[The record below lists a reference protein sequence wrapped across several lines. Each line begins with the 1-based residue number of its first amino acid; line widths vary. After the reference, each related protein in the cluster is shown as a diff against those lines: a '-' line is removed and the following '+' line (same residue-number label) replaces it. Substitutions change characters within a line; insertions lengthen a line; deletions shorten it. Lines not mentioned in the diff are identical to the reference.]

1 MCYNTD
7 ILAKNM
13 SNETKITPIATAL
26 ISLGLGQNEAILYE
40 TLLRHPGATIPL
52 LQKESSLSRTMLYY
66 VLDSLQSYGLVHPGK
81 ADKKTIYIPQP
92 PEKLEDML
100 KDQENE
106 LNRQK
111 QALKGV
117 ISDLSS
123 VWRLSTNKPGVRF
136 FEGAKWLNEVM
147 WDSLNTDTEIY
158 TFIDAEA
165 VEKFYKEENKNYVA
179 KRRAKGIKKKII
191 ALDCDFAR
199 KHYANFNSDI
209 TEARLLPKGARPP
222 FQTAT
227 QIYSN
232 SVSFITLTTKA
243 LIGIILQE
251 ENIANFFK
259 TMFEFAWQHS
269 LPIPATKPPSAPTNP
284 LMPRRDPNA
293 PLVAL
298 NQ

>member
-1 MCYNTD
+1 
-7 ILAKNM
+7 M

-66 VLDSLQSYGLVHPGK
+66 VLDSLQAYGLVHPGK
-81 ADKKTIYIPQP
+81 ADKKTIYIPEP

-123 VWRLSTNKPGVRF
+123 VWRLSTNKPRVRF
-136 FEGAKWLNEVM
+136 FEGMSGALEVTM
-147 WDSLNTDTEIY
+147 DSLNTDGEIY
-158 TFIDAEA
+158 TFIDSEA
-165 VEKFYKEENKNYVA
+165 IEKFFKEENKNYVA

-191 ALDCDFAR
+191 ALDSDFAR
-199 KHYANFNSDI
+199 KHYVNFNSDV
-209 TEARLLPKGARPP
+209 TEIRLLPKGARPP
-222 FQTAT
+222 FQTSI
-227 QIYSN
+227 QIYSK
-232 SVSFITLTTKA
+232 SVSFLSLTHQTV
-243 LIGIILQE
+243 IGVILQE

-259 TMFEFAWQHS
+259 TIFEFAWQHS
-269 LPIPATKPPSAPTNP
+269 LPISKPPSAPATP
-284 LMPRRDPNA
+284 LAPRRDPNA
-293 PLVAL
+293 PLIAL
-298 NQ
+298 N